1 MSKLKMTRW
10 ALAALASADIVQHI
24 ATYVRCP
31 YALGAF
37 LQLVPPTDLS
47 ISFRHLARLAQTI
60 ALPHLWPRL
69 RASALTSSS
78 ELSLATTLLQHG
90 STTLCL
96 DEWPKARDGLAASAP
111 SLACTFLA
119 SMADAAAWTGA
130 RLVECALILASSDN
144 VDDVASVAS
153 WVATAPRLRSA
164 QLAYY
169 SGLGPIEERLSQSIF
184 SPRIVD
190 ISLHNVGP
198 DALPSHW
205 IARLVDWLRSNR
217 ATRVSLA
224 EVVTGDEPDVLVLAR
239 ALHTCTSLRSL
250 ELTHVPELT
259 TAYLAAPL
267 PSTLVELALTDH
279 GLPNGCTAA
288 LVHAKLTR
296 LKLHI
301 HDAADDVLAAVFASC
316 PSMLSLTSIDVA
328 YEALQEHACGA
339 LVRALP
345 LVRALDELKLE
356 SLHGHDMALVAAL
369 VPVLPRCQCLHRVA
383 LRGLWWPHSTPP
395 ALAAGSCLRYLCL
408 KGCLL
413 QDSIK
418 SIGAVRVCC
427 TATNGPCW
435 IDGNLDAYHMGTL
448 DHCTSERASFL

>member
-1 MSKLKMTRW
+1 MTRS
-10 ALAALASADIVQHI
+10 ALAALASADVLQHI
-24 ATYVRCP
+24 AAYVRCP

-37 LQLVPPTDLS
+37 LQLVPSADLS

-69 RASALTSSS
+69 RASALTSST
-78 ELSLATTLLQHG
+78 EVSLAATLLQHG

-96 DEWPKARDGLAASAP
+96 DEWPKAGDRLAASAP
-111 SLACTFLA
+111 ALACTFLA

-130 RLVECALILASSDN
+130 RLVECALILASSDS
-144 VDDVASVAS
+144 VDDVASVAA
-153 WVATAPRLRSA
+153 WVVTAPRLRCV
-164 QLAYY
+164 QLSYY

-198 DALPSHW
+198 DVLPSHW
-205 IARLVDWLRSNR
+205 IARLVDWLGGNR

-224 EVVTGDEPDVLVLAR
+224 EVVTNDGPDVLVLAR

-250 ELTHVPELT
+250 ELTHLPELA
-259 TAYLAAPL
+259 TAYLAAPV
-267 PSTLVELALTDH
+267 PSSLVELALTGH
-279 GLPNGCTAA
+279 ALPNGCAAA
-288 LVHAKLTR
+288 LVSANLTR

-301 HDAADDVLAAVFASC
+301 HDAADDILAAVLASC

-328 YEALQEHACGA
+328 YEALHERARGA
-339 LVRALP
+339 LVRTLP

-356 SLHGHDMALVAAL
+356 SLHGHDVALAAAL

-395 ALAAGSCLRYLCL
+395 TLAVGSCLRYLCL

-413 QDSIK
+413 QGSTG

-427 TATNGPCW
+427 TTTNGPCW
-435 IDGNLDAYHMGTL
+435 IDGNFDAYHMGTL